1 MSRDRTI
8 LAEPGTGGTHRRDIV
23 IVVLLTV
30 LAALIGASL
39 EINERIFAGTRR
51 WEHLQIDEL
60 PAVLVVLSASLAW
73 FAWRRYREAVSEI
86 ARRRAAEAHLAATL
100 LENRR
105 LARQFMQLQEAER
118 KRLAREMHDELGQ
131 YLNAIKMDAV
141 AIQRRS
147 AQQDVSSSIPR
158 AAASI
163 VEHTDHL
170 HAIVRDL
177 IGQLRPTGLDELG
190 LRAAL
195 EHFLENWRSRL
206 PEIRLDVRLEG
217 DLDGL
222 GEQLDLTIYRLLQ
235 EGLTNVARHSGA
247 QRVDLRVVRDTT
259 DALERDA
266 IVVEISDDG
275 RGADPAARGRGV
287 GLIGMRERVE
297 ALGGRFHIESRPGQ
311 GFTVR
316 AIVPV
321 CTDTQTAAQ

>member
-1 MSRDRTI
+1 MNRDTNIPDASAR
-8 LAEPGTGGTHRRDIV
+8 GTLRRDIG
-23 IVVLLTV
+23 IVVLVTL

-39 EINERIFAGTRR
+39 ELNERIFAGTRR

-60 PAVLVVLSASLAW
+60 PAALVVLSASLAW
-73 FAWRRYREAVSEI
+73 FAWRRYREATSEL
-86 ARRRAAEAHLAATL
+86 ARRRTAEQHLAATL

-105 LARQFMQLQEAER
+105 LARQFMQLQESER
-118 KRLAREMHDELGQ
+118 KRLARELHDELGQ

-141 AIQRRS
+141 TIQRRS
-147 AQQDVSSSIPR
+147 AGEDASSAIPR
-158 AAASI
+158 AAAAI
-163 VEHTDHL
+163 VEHADHL
-170 HAIVRDL
+170 YAIVRDL

-195 EHFLENWRSRL
+195 EHYVEHWRARQ
-206 PEIRLDVRLEG
+206 PQIRLEVRLEG

-247 QRVDLRVVRDTT
+247 RRVDVRIVRGVA
-259 DALERDA
+259 DASRQDEIL
-266 IVVEISDDG
+266 VEISDDG
-275 RGADPAARGRGV
+275 RGADPAGRDHGV

-297 ALGGRFHIESRPGQ
+297 ALGGHLHIDSRPGR

-316 AIVPV
+316 ATIPV
-321 CTDTQTAAQ
+321 STDRQAAAR